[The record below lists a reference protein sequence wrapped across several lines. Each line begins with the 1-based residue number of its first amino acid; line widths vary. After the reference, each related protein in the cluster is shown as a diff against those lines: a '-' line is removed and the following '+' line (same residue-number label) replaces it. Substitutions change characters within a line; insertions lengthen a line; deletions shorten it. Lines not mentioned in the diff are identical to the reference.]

1 MYNKATFARSL
12 KSLLEKRGMT
22 QRTLAEKLET
32 TEVTVLLPNRKVG
45 SNTHGTPESAA
56 SDNYI

>member
-1 MYNKATFARSL
+1 MYNKATFAHSL

-32 TEVTVLLPNRKVG
+32 TEVTVSR
-45 SNTHGTPESAA
+45 
-56 SDNYI
+56 